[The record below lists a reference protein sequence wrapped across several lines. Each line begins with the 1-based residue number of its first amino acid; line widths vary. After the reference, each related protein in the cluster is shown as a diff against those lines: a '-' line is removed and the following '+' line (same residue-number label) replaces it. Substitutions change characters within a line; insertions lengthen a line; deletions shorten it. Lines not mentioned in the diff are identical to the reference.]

1 MVTEMNGLNEAFV
14 NAVYTVIVESAETI
28 TPKNI
33 ATEVNGVCNLG
44 FAVGKINE
52 VA

>member
-1 MVTEMNGLNEAFV
+1 MNGLDEAFV
-14 NAVYTVIVESAETI
+14 NAVYTVIVEPAETI

-33 ATEVNGVCNLG
+33 ATEVNGVRDLR
-44 FAVGKINE
+44 FAVGKIDE

>member
-1 MVTEMNGLNEAFV
+1 MNGLDETFV

-28 TPKNI
+28 TPKDI
-33 ATEVNGVCNLG
+33 ATEVNGVCDLR